1 VVVAAGD
8 IACDPTGAGYR
19 NGVGSPKNCDQR
31 ATSDLALAQHPQA
44 VLLLGDNQYE
54 NATLAK
60 YQASFD
66 PTWGRMKAI
75 IHPAAGN
82 HEYLTPDAT
91 DYFDYFGAAAGQ
103 RPGGYY
109 SWDLGGWHFV
119 VINSNCTKAI
129 GGCSRSSPQYQW
141 LVADLAAHKS
151 RCTLAYWHHPRF
163 SSGVHGDETATDRFW
178 RALYDAGADVVLV
191 GHDHDY
197 ERFSPQT
204 PDASADP
211 ARGIAEFVV
220 GTGGKSHD
228 PIRRSIATAWFTTPT
243 PTGSC
248 DSRCMRRATTGSSSP
263 SDRVRS
269 PTPGTA
275 PATDDPPISPTT
287 SKHPEPSTA
296 VDGRAPQAWVT
307 QVQARSKGRP
317 NPEAHAAP
325 SREPE

>member
-1 VVVAAGD
+1 VQAGQDPIVVAAGD

-19 NGVGSPKNCDQR
+19 NGVGSPKNCDQK

-54 NATLAK
+54 DATLAK

-75 IHPAAGN
+75 IHPATGN
-82 HEYLTPDAT
+82 HEYVATDAT
-91 DYFDYFGAAAGQ
+91 DYFDYFGAAAGA

-119 VINSNCTKAI
+119 VINSNCTKVA

-163 SSGVHGDETATDRFW
+163 SSGVHGDELQTDRFW
-178 RALYDAGADVVLV
+178 RALYEAGADVVLV

-228 PIRRSIATAWFTTPT
+228 PIRRVDRNSVVHNTDTFGILRLTLHATSYDWEFVPVGSGAFTDSGH
-243 PTGSC
+243 GSC
-248 DSRCMRRATTGSSSP
+248 
-263 SDRVRS
+263 
-269 PTPGTA
+269 
-275 PATDDPPISPTT
+275 
-287 SKHPEPSTA
+287 H
-296 VDGRAPQAWVT
+296 
-307 QVQARSKGRP
+307 
-317 NPEAHAAP
+317 
-325 SREPE
+325 